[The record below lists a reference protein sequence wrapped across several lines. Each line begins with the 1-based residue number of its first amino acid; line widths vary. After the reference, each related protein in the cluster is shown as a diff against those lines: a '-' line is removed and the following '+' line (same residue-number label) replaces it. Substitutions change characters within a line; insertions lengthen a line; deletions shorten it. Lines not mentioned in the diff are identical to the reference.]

1 MTVKI
6 IPMGYIVEIETF
18 ENDADNYKLKCFD
31 GLSKDEALFLKII
44 AEKFKSK
51 NSGIEGLFGNGINP
65 YSSCQYMEE
74 ADYVL
79 EWFRS
84 SFNGIPYL
92 DDYNHWDISDNDNV
106 YDCLEIIIGTW
117 FDGQYFRYVKS
128 YNIVYNPSEIT
139 FQNVDENLD
148 II

>member
-1 MTVKI
+1 MKNKI
-6 IPMGYIVEIETF
+6 IPKGYIVEIETY

-31 GLSKDEALFLKII
+31 GLTKDEALFLKTI

-51 NSGIEGLFGNGINP
+51 NSETDSFGNIENP
-65 YSSCQYMEE
+65 LALCEYSEND
-74 ADYVL
+74 DYIL

-84 SFNGIPYL
+84 SFSGIPYL